1 MFDWKTA
8 DPNEVEL
15 QYSPSQYSKRP
26 IDEYLREYHE
36 ISSRIDLATL
46 RIPGRPLLIYIH
58 GGYWQKLSAAES
70 LFNGADAVKEG
81 VSLHAVEYTLA
92 PAADL
97 QQMVDECIS
106 DVIATIDQLSPTSVV
121 LAGCSAGAHLTAMC
135 IRDPRIAA
143 RVNAA
148 VMLSGIYD
156 IRPIVRTTI
165 NEPLHLSMQ
174 EATRLSPQLLQPAP
188 GVVSTLCAVGGH
200 ESPEFIRQNSEFADY
215 LKMQGTDSDVMVVD
229 DRDHFDLPYD
239 LLDQR
244 TAVGDWT
251 LNKLKGTR

>member
-36 ISSRIDLATL
+36 ISARTDLATL
-46 RIPGRPLLIYIH
+46 RIPHRPLLIYIH
-58 GGYWQKLSAAES
+58 GGYWQKLSAADS

-92 PAADL
+92 PAVSL
-97 QQMVDECIS
+97 QQMVDECIR
-106 DVIATIDQLSPTSVV
+106 DVIATIDQLSPTAVV

-135 IRDPRIAA
+135 IRDPCIAA
-143 RVNAA
+143 RINAA

-165 NEPLHLSMQ
+165 NEPLHLSVQ

-188 GVVSTLCAVGGH
+188 GVVSALCAVGGH
-200 ESPEFIRQNSEFADY
+200 ESPEFIRQNSAFADY
-215 LKMQGTDSDVMVVD
+215 LKMQGTETKAMVVD

-251 LNKLKGTR
+251 LSKLKGTR